1 MRSIVDTRSAI
12 VHKPSECCP
21 PALANPITQ
30 AQLIWITIISI
41 SIRIMRPIKD
51 QHIVIEQQPDPSP
64 NVTKASDIFLTP
76 GDEDMVQHISPINK
90 SGPQEI
96 FSPWRK

>member
-1 MRSIVDTRSAI
+1 
-12 VHKPSECCP
+12 
-21 PALANPITQ
+21 
-30 AQLIWITIISI
+30 
-41 SIRIMRPIKD
+41 MRPIKD

-96 FSPWRK
+96 FSPWRKKGKIDYSQQQRERFTKRFYWADRGDKNNGLLIQIH